1 MPCHIM
7 SALHGSKVLHG
18 TGFPHEKW
26 DMHVA
31 LSPALDAVAKDV
43 VRPQPR
49 NSPHQHSRLTEISTL
64 ITAIFVKLDGSLGAG
79 RSDM

>member
-1 MPCHIM
+1 M
-7 SALHGSKVLHG
+7 SAFIKSYTEL
-18 TGFPHEKW
+18 GFFTKSG

-31 LSPALDAVAKDV
+31 LSPPLDAVLKDV

-49 NSPHQHSRLTEISTL
+49 NSRHHHSRLTEISTL
-64 ITAIFVKLDGSLGAG
+64 ITAIFVKLEGSLGAG